1 MAEDDEQAARVAS
14 NAVRRDSERLLR
26 AVDELRAMER
36 EKRRLAIS
44 SRTFQELAE
53 RVEQKAREVFRLA
66 GQEDDDGRL
75 AERLTASKPSAV
87 DDPIDGTQTAAGD
100 ASPPRRA

>member
-1 MAEDDEQAARVAS
+1 MAEDEDEAARAAS
-14 NAVRRDSERLLR
+14 NALRRDSERLLK

-36 EKRRLAIS
+36 EKRRVSIS
-44 SRTFQELAE
+44 SRTFHELAE

-75 AERLTASKPSAV
+75 AARLTASDSSA
-87 DDPIDGTQTAAGD
+87 DHSIDRTPAAARD
-100 ASPPRRA
+100 RTPPDKA

>member
-1 MAEDDEQAARVAS
+1 
-14 NAVRRDSERLLR
+14 LLR

-66 GQEDDDGRL
+66 GQEDDDGRTVQG
-75 AERLTASKPSAV
+75 RTAS
-87 DDPIDGTQTAAGD
+87 DPLGDQAIDRTQPTERTPNAPGEGGRPDPA
-100 ASPPRRA
+100 

>member
-1 MAEDDEQAARVAS
+1 MAEDDEKAAQAAS
-14 NAVRRDSERLLR
+14 DAVRRDSQRLLE

-66 GQEDDDGRL
+66 GQEEYDGL
-75 AERLTASKPSAV
+75 AASRLTASDQVSA
-87 DDPIDGTQTAAGD
+87 DEPIDQEPKGASTGTAAD
-100 ASPPRRA
+100 